1 VLASTLPSLTYPSL
15 KLRQP
20 IFVGTGQSDQDVLA
34 ANQLKLVKEAC
45 EAGTTIEAHLY
56 SGLDHSGTV
65 MASLK
70 HSVPFVRKIM
80 SGDQVGAVPR
90 RVSSQVYWV
99 VAAKS
104 VANSIA
110 ANGGIRSA
118 SKWMPLCR
126 ACKSRSAP
134 SASPGKG
141 PRGRAKFHR
150 CAFLPRRGSW
160 WPRHCSQCIP
170 DDGRALRNK

>member
-1 VLASTLPSLTYPSL
+1 MSVACIANLENDVVSAGLTRANALLPEFEKVLASTLPSLTYPSL

-34 ANQLKLVKEAC
+34 ANQLELVKDAC

-80 SGDQVGAVPR
+80 SGDPVGAVCEPH
-90 RVSSQVYWV
+90 
-99 VAAKS
+99 AE
-104 VANSIA
+104 
-110 ANGGIRSA
+110 
-118 SKWMPLCR
+118 
-126 ACKSRSAP
+126 
-134 SASPGKG
+134 
-141 PRGRAKFHR
+141 
-150 CAFLPRRGSW
+150 
-160 WPRHCSQCIP
+160 
-170 DDGRALRNK
+170 